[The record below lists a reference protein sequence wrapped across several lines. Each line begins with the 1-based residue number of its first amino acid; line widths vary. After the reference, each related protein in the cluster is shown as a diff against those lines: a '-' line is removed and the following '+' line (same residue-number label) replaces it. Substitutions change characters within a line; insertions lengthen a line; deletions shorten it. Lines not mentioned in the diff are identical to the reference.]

1 MPRKF
6 ASVPASVMLFVIEL
20 LSDLN
25 HHGKTGRMYLCP
37 GKTSGTRPRLNL

>member
-1 MPRKF
+1 
-6 ASVPASVMLFVIEL
+6 MLFVIDEPLL

-25 HHGKTGRMYLCP
+25 HHGKTGLMYLCG